1 MLFVPLKRA
10 FFVYL
15 MKEKRLKKHHYIQL
29 LLFVI
34 TFVTTTIA
42 GAEWRYGTIL
52 LITDIPFSNFFLEGL
67 QFSIPFLLTLT
78 VHEFGHYFT
87 ARANNL
93 NVSLPYY
100 IPMYFFIAPSIGTMG
115 AFIRI
120 REIIHSRRVI
130 FDVGLAG
137 PLAGFVIAIGVLFY
151 GFTNLP
157 PESYVYDIHPEYYI
171 WGENYEAVYQFKR
184 DTIIYKENLTHLPD
198 SILVRLPDEIRIS
211 SETFKLGTNL
221 IFEFFKKYVA
231 THPERIPNHYEVIHY
246 PWLFAGFL
254 ALFFTALNLIPIG
267 QLDGG
272 HILFGLI
279 GFRKHRVVSVTL
291 FIGFIFYAGLG
302 LVTVDSL
309 TDESFMGLPSYIS
322 KPGLYLLYLYM
333 VFYSLSNDPGK
344 RLIAALSVFAAQYMT
359 TLVLPGIEGNFAWLV
374 IAFLIGRF
382 LGIYHPPTAINE
394 PLNWKRKIL
403 GWIALAI
410 FVLSFSPQVFEV

>member
-1 MLFVPLKRA
+1 MRETRFKRRH
-10 FFVYL
+10 F
-15 MKEKRLKKHHYIQL
+15 IQL

-34 TFVTTTIA
+34 TFTATTIA
-42 GAEWRYGTIL
+42 GAEWRFGTVL
-52 LITDIPFSNFFLEGL
+52 LITDIPFAEFFREGL

-87 ARANNL
+87 ARYNNL
-93 NVSLPYY
+93 KVSLPYY
-100 IPMYFFIAPSIGTMG
+100 IPMYFFVTPSIGTMG

-120 REIIHSRRVI
+120 RETIQSRRVI

-137 PLAGFVIAIGVLFY
+137 PLAGFVVAVGVLWY

-171 WGENYEAVYQFKR
+171 WGDNYEAIYELER
-184 DTIIYKENLTHLPD
+184 DTIIYKEDLTHLHD
-198 SILVRLPDEIRIS
+198 SILVRLPDEIRFS
-211 SETFKLGTNL
+211 ADNSFKLGTNL
-221 IFEFFKKYVA
+221 LFEFFKEYVA
-231 THPERIPNHYEVIHY
+231 THPERVPNHYEVIHY

-254 ALFFTALNLIPIG
+254 ALFFTALNLLPIG

-279 GFRKHRVVSVTL
+279 GHRKHRIVSASL
-291 FIGFIFYAGLG
+291 FIAFVFYTGLG
-302 LVTVDSL
+302 LITLESL
-309 TDESFMGLPSYIS
+309 TDDPFMGLPSYIS
-322 KPGLYLLYLYM
+322 KPGLYLLYLYL
-333 VFYSLSNDPGK
+333 VFYSLSRDPGQ
-344 RLIAALSVFAAQYMT
+344 RLIAALSVFAGQYIL
-359 TLVLPGIEGNFAWLV
+359 TLIIPGIEGNFAWMV

-382 LGIYHPPTAINE
+382 LGVYHPPVTINT
-394 PLNWKRKIL
+394 PLDWKRKVL